1 MLQGYAQNPS
11 KLCFSNMGIKNF
23 QMYNRVKKM
32 QRTRNQIANIRWI
45 TGNAGGNTNESYTS
59 ASFDYTKDFGCV
71 DHTNCENS

>member
-1 MLQGYAQNPS
+1 
-11 KLCFSNMGIKNF
+11 
-23 QMYNRVKKM
+23 M